1 MSLILFACAPNV
13 IPPIDND
20 DELDEELPEVPSP
33 IEYIF
38 TDPVET
44 NRANTNFLPAFEGQ
58 TRVQGV
64 ITSTPYTSTI
74 LTNQLNE
81 PWGID
86 VLPSGELVITEKTGQ
101 LRILKL
107 DGSLSEP
114 IRGFPSLNTTGQGGL
129 LDVAVSPN
137 FIEDR
142 MLVFTLSLR
151 TQNGSLSAVMK
162 AQLSS
167 DLSSLSNMTII
178 HQATP
183 SFSSNAHFGSRVVF
197 DHNGALL
204 ISTGDRQS
212 LQTRG
217 NAQTLNNGHGKI
229 IRITLDGDPA
239 PNNPFIDQGGYAR
252 YIYAYGLR
260 NTQGLAIHPQTQ
272 ELWGSDMGP
281 RGGDELNRIL
291 SSKNYG
297 WPFIT
302 YGTEYNGTLI
312 NQGKTQN
319 DGMEQ
324 PVYYWD
330 PAVAPSGM
338 IFYHS
343 DVIKEW
349 ENNIFIATLRGNH
362 IIRLVLKGNT
372 VLAEERLLSS
382 EGQRF
387 RDLAM
392 GLQGEI
398 YAITDEGR
406 LYKISKLNNFKVG
419 KKMSFQLFNFLCF
432 FTNISYT

>member
-1 MSLILFACAPNV
+1 MKLLKSKTLPLILSLILFACAPNI
-13 IPPIDND
+13 IPPTDND
-20 DELDEELPEVPSP
+20 DIDEENPEVPSV
-33 IEYIF
+33 IEF
-38 TDPVET
+38 VFSDPVET
-44 NRANTNFLPAFEGQ
+44 NQANNNFQPAFEEQ

-64 ITSTPYTSTI
+64 ITSASLSTTI

-86 VLPSGELVITEKTGQ
+86 VLPSGELIITEKSGQ
-101 LRILKL
+101 LKILKL

-114 IRGFPSLNTTGQGGL
+114 LRGFPSLNTTGQGGL
-129 LDVAVSPN
+129 LDVAISPN
-137 FIEDR
+137 FSEDR
-142 MLVFTLSLR
+142 MLYFTLSYRL
-151 TQNGSLSAVMK
+151 QNGSLSAVAK

-167 DLSSLSNMTII
+167 DLSSLSNMQII

-183 SFSSNAHFGSRVVF
+183 SFTSNAHFGSRIVF
-197 DHNGALL
+197 DKDGHLL

-217 NAQTLNNGHGKI
+217 NAQLLNNGHGKV
-229 IRITLDGDPA
+229 IRITTDGDPLID
-239 PNNPFIDQGGYAR
+239 NPFFNQGGYAR

-260 NTQGLAIHPQTQ
+260 NTQGLAIHPLTN

-291 SSKNYG
+291 SAKNYG
-297 WPFIT
+297 WPMIT
-302 YGTEYNGTLI
+302 YGSEYNGLLI
-312 NQGKTQN
+312 NQGKTQ
-319 DGMEQ
+319 DDTMEQ
-324 PVYYWD
+324 PIYYWD

-338 IFYHS
+338 IFYTS

-362 IIRLVLKGNT
+362 IIRLILDGNK
-372 VLAEERLLSS
+372 VLAEERLLSN

-392 GLQGEI
+392 GLHGEI

-406 LYKISKLNNFKVG
+406 LYKISKAE
-419 KKMSFQLFNFLCF
+419 
-432 FTNISYT
+432 